1 MNIINSDNHTLIE
14 INSDDSCELIINFL
28 NKESTQDL
36 HIIINLSDVINY
48 DLLVKNLLTFSLNW
62 EKRNKSFILVSSN
75 IIKKHAKGLVVIKTL
90 EEALDFFHMEEL
102 MRTIQ

>member
-1 MNIINSDNHTLIE
+1 MNIINSDNYTLIE
-14 INSDDSCELIINFL
+14 FNIDDSSELITEFL
-28 NKESTQDL
+28 KKESTQGL
-36 HIIINLSDVINY
+36 HIIINFLDVINY
-48 DLLVKNLLTFSLNW
+48 DLLVKKMLPFSLNW

-75 IIKKHAKGLVVIKTL
+75 ITKKDAKGLVVVKTL